1 MLSNTQFQT
10 VPPWREMLPH
20 QTQIKIC
27 PYISLGINSHSQI
40 APVKL
45 GKENSP
51 VSSWPHGKCLPLDSA
66 RKATSSAPQEPHPRL
81 LQLALPLQDK
91 AQVVHP
97 DEGVGVLGSQLGLAA
112 FQGSAVQPFRLAAP
126 RWSTE
131 VMKHGEPQL
140 RPHGPW
146 KGKNKPTKATI
157 FGL

>member
-1 MLSNTQFQT
+1 
-10 VPPWREMLPH
+10 MLPH

-51 VSSWPHGKCLPLDSA
+51 VSSWPHAKCLPLGSA
-66 RKATSSAPQEPHPRL
+66 RKATSLHPK
-81 LQLALPLQDK
+81 D
-91 AQVVHP
+91 
-97 DEGVGVLGSQLGLAA
+97 LGLASSNLPCFCKTTA
-112 FQGSAVQPFRLAAP
+112 KLCTETSVLGCCGPSWDFLPSKARRCSPSASRLEMEC
-126 RWSTE
+126 WGGETWD
-131 VMKHGEPQL
+131 EPQL
-140 RPHGPW
+140 RPHGSW